1 MEKIIR
7 LSNPDNFESVNLCL
21 AGLLNVQYTSSRLI
35 IEVKPILLLV
45 LNLVSNILECPSNS
59 ICSGRCDDAHWCNPS
74 TKRGAVSVGNIR
86 PTKSSPL
93 ISQFQHALVG
103 KMKSQG
109 KSTAAET
116 VLFMTG
122 CIFYLMQCHAKLY
135 WCFEGDTDKGRKLAM
150 AHKNVSFVLIPKIMM
165 TTGEKIWRKTISRI
179 QFWNLWELLQNFLMR
194 GSRQTL
200 PTLIEECS
208 NTKLLCELAATT
220 FDQGQA
226 YSNSKVHWRI
236 MSLNNCRVCPRI
248 DFGDPPPPFP
258 KTWQNIPL
266 FHLVC
271 KKGESPV
278 PRSFLHRLQW
288 TGSCSHDWTVRS
300 QKKMTDVFYL
310 YLYLMVSAGRETV
323 SALSRSPMQCRIG
336 LTSLTAS
343 KRCKNFSFLR
353 RSHFAGRCVIW
364 HKSSKLQ
371 TFNNDFIVGG
381 ISWRLCPQPRVQGG
395 EE

>member
-135 WCFEGDTDKGRKLAM
+135 WCFKGDTDKGRKLAM

-179 QFWNLWELLQNFLMR
+179 QFWNIWELLQNFLMR

-236 MSLNNCRVCPRI
+236 MSLNNCRVYPRLW
-248 DFGDPPPPFP
+248 GPPPKRD
-258 KTWQNIPL
+258 KTSLCFIL
-266 FHLVC
+266 FV
-271 KKGESPV
+271 KKGSHQCRGAFFTDSNELDPAVMTERSDPKRKWQMFFIFIFILWFLQDGRPFLRYPV
-278 PRSFLHRLQW
+278 PQCNA
-288 TGSCSHDWTVRS
+288 GSAWLLWPPGKDARTFPFSGE
-300 QKKMTDVFYL
+300 
-310 YLYLMVSAGRETV
+310 A
-323 SALSRSPMQCRIG
+323 I
-336 LTSLTAS
+336 SLD
-343 KRCKNFSFLR
+343 
-353 RSHFAGRCVIW
+353 GV
-364 HKSSKLQ
+364 
-371 TFNNDFIVGG
+371 
-381 ISWRLCPQPRVQGG
+381 
-395 EE
+395 